1 MEYNRSI
8 GESIKKMLK
17 RFEKWGEE
25 KRKREYVLIRADFN
39 AKRGKERGGIEGE
52 EETRME
58 EEKKRKSKDEKIN
71 REEKRLVKFVEGI
84 GRVIFNRNKRL
95 RGRRV
100 YKSFT
105 GGRGNTLIN
114 YIIRDWEVKE
124 KIVRMIIGEK
134 VDSDHQPVV
143 AWIKGKIKK
152 RKRKGGTGEKRG
164 I

>member
-1 MEYNRSI
+1 MEYNKSI
-8 GESIKKMLK
+8 GETIKKMLK

-39 AKRGKERGGIEGE
+39 AKRGKERKGIEGE

-58 EEKKRKSKDEKIN
+58 EEKKKKSKDEKIN
-71 REEKRLVKFVEGI
+71 KKEKRLVKFVEGI
-84 GRVIFNRNKRL
+84 GRVIFNGNKRL

-105 GGRGNTLIN
+105 RGRGNTLIN

-124 KIVRMIIGEK
+124 KIG
-134 VDSDHQPVV
+134 
-143 AWIKGKIKK
+143 
-152 RKRKGGTGEKRG
+152 
-164 I
+164 

>member
-52 EETRME
+52 ETRME

-71 REEKRLVKFVEGI
+71 REEKRLVKFVEEI

-105 GGRGNTLIN
+105 AGKGKEKEKRNGRENRNGGLEKVLHEAAERGGR
-114 YIIRDWEVKE
+114 E
-124 KIVRMIIGEK
+124 KGGERGRG
-134 VDSDHQPVV
+134 V
-143 AWIKGKIKK
+143 
-152 RKRKGGTGEKRG
+152 RKRLG
-164 I
+164 